1 MSLARAF
8 TNKRTKSDVDTMMHL
23 HLGRAASQRTGKPIR
38 RNDISGP
45 VALVSTT
52 NLLSYEAPA
61 IAGTAPIS
69 IRIADAKPS
78 VDSSSDD
85 ESDRSML
92 SMSTNPTG
100 TDNSSVEI
108 SPVSA
113 EAEPNHL
120 SCYFKPSFDS
130 KAQPDPSAAPVDS
143 MFDAPSIP
151 KRVPSHSKRAH
162 EHIHRK
168 RAIQRLMSPPG
179 SISSVAEVNPS
190 AFTSPFVGLPT
201 ESTYGNGLQKLDEI
215 VEGPASV
222 RHSPEEA
229 AEVAYL
235 NSKNLAHLAASDYLS
250 EIQSLIHIH
259 FTDEPAWI

>member
-1 MSLARAF
+1 
-8 TNKRTKSDVDTMMHL
+8 MMHL

-38 RNDISGP
+38 RNEISGP

-52 NLLSYEAPA
+52 NMLSYEAPD

-69 IRIADAKPS
+69 VRTADAKSS
-78 VDSSSDD
+78 VDSSSGD
-85 ESDRSML
+85 ESDRSLL
-92 SMSTNPTG
+92 SMSTNQIG

-120 SCYFKPSFDS
+120 SCYFKPTFDS
-130 KAQPDPSAAPVDS
+130 KAQNGSSAAPVDS

-179 SISSVAEVNPS
+179 SITSVSEVDSGSSA
-190 AFTSPFVGLPT
+190 SPFVGIPK
-201 ESTYGNGLQKLDEI
+201 ESPYGNGVQKLDEI
-215 VEGPASV
+215 VESSV
-222 RHSPEEA
+222 RHSPEDA

-235 NSKNLAHLAASDYLS
+235 NSRNLAHLAASDYLS
-250 EIQSLIHIH
+250 EIQSLIHSH